1 MCNPRGQWQLIGAL
15 LAFLS
20 LASSASNDE
29 LNGPRAPG
37 FELPVIAN
45 GSGQYSLESSLGR
58 VTYLDY
64 WASWCGP
71 CRISLPALNEIYQEL
86 RDQGLDILA
95 VSVDVVEEDA
105 LDFLKKYPVNYPVLL
120 DSKGDIAKA
129 YGVNGMPSGYLID
142 QNGIIRDVHIGF
154 RRGDETKIRQRIM
167 EILTTEPSS

>member
-1 MCNPRGQWQLIGAL
+1 MSRAKPQWRLVGAL

-20 LASSASNDE
+20 MAPLASNNDPI
-29 LNGPRAPG
+29 GPMAPT

-45 GSGQYSLESSLGR
+45 GSGRYSLETPLER

-71 CRISLPALNEIYQEL
+71 CRVSLPALNSIYDEL
-86 RDQGLDILA
+86 RDQGLDIIA
-95 VSVDVVEEDA
+95 ISVDVVEEDA

-120 DSKGDIAKA
+120 DSRGDIAKA
-129 YGVNGMPSGYLID
+129 FGVSGMPSGYLID

-154 RRGDETKIRQRIM
+154 RRGDELKIRQSIM
-167 EILTTEPSS
+167 ELLQNRH

>member
-1 MCNPRGQWQLIGAL
+1 MRKPRGQWRLIGAL

-20 LASSASNDE
+20 LTSLASNDE
-29 LNGPRAPG
+29 LGGPMAPS

-45 GSGQYSLESSLGR
+45 GSGRYALKSSLGR

-71 CRISLPALNEIYQEL
+71 CRISLPALNNVYQEL
-86 RDQGLDILA
+86 RDQGVDIIA

-120 DSKGDIAKA
+120 DSEGDIAKA
-129 YGVNGMPSGYLID
+129 YGVDGMPSGYLID
-142 QNGIIRDVHIGF
+142 QKGVIRDVHIGF
-154 RRGDETKIRQRIM
+154 RRGDEAKIRQRIM